1 MMDLIRIGLR
11 AGEFHSCLRK
21 EQLTDLTKRQRRN
34 ADHASTKGKTVIS
47 EIPYI
52 ALAKKKGF
60 DSFVGNTPDFT
71 ELHFGFLC
79 QSMYSYQ
86 SMRIAALTTSF
97 FLEME
102 SVNAA

>member
-1 MMDLIRIGLR
+1 MDHIRIGLR
-11 AGEFHSCLRK
+11 AGEFNSCLRK
-21 EQLTDLTKRQRRN
+21 GQLTDLTKRQRRN

-52 ALAKKKGF
+52 ALGQEKGP
-60 DSFVGNTPDFT
+60 DSFVGNTPGFIDLQFD
-71 ELHFGFLC
+71 FLC
-79 QSMYSYQ
+79 QSRYSCQ

-97 FLEME
+97 FLETE